1 MLTVQIPPVQGS
13 VIERFATTINKVV
26 SKKTKNKST
35 GKVKKTFYL
44 SANCSKPK
52 YTVREDVTYQDGTT
66 LTTSTPG
73 RCKQTN
79 KKK

>member
-1 MLTVQIPPVQGS
+1 M
-13 VIERFATTINKVV
+13 
-26 SKKTKNKST
+26 
-35 GKVKKTFYL
+35 KKTFYL

-52 YTVREDVTYQDGTT
+52 YAVREDVTYQDGTT

-79 KKK
+79 RKSK